1 MKDIKK
7 MLKAQA
13 KNVLP
18 DEKLKENIKHELGY
32 DAGTADAPVL
42 ARADGGTE
50 EKKGKQKVMIPL
62 VALAAILLV
71 LAIVLPLVLPGT
83 VSPLPLPGGNKFAD
97 ITNADSFYAYGA
109 ASVGSILASEGETSS
124 VRAMTDESAREE
136 KHIETVNRY
145 LALVEGLLSED
156 SIEATAV
163 AGDYGYSF
171 GMKIGYTDLLGEAAH
186 YTLYFDKIFLSAEQ
200 EMDEKEEEY
209 AIEGVLEAEGRTYP
223 VRGNYETES
232 EMDETEDELYFRA
245 YLDEESNSFLEITQE
260 YEAEQEERTAS
271 RKSNANTSIPA
282 MKTESASSAPP
293 SNMSRRRASSNS
305 NSPSSRKTCATNS
318 SSRARAAMERR
329 CFLPKGSSRARTSAL
344 SSISARA
351 AITTSLMTAA
361 LPTTTATT
369 TITTMT
375 IGTTMT
381 MMTMMT
387 MTTARGAPAAPH
399 RCDQLRSFDRMLRH
413 C

>member
-62 VALAAILLV
+62 VAIAVILLV
-71 LAIVLPLVLPGT
+71 LAIVLPLALPGSSPT
-83 VSPLPLPGGNKFAD
+83 VLPGGNKFAD

-145 LALVEGLLSED
+145 MALVEGLLSED

-163 AGDYGYSF
+163 AGEYGYSF

-200 EMDEKEEEY
+200 EKDEKEEEY

-232 EMDETEDELYFRA
+232 EEDETEGELFFRA
-245 YLDEESNSFLEITQE
+245 YLDEAKSAYIEVTQE
-260 YEAEQEERTAS
+260 YESENEDGEQEVEREYVYSRYENGRRIERTTVEYES
-271 RKSNANTSIPA
+271 EEGELELKLTIEQEDVRDELVF
-282 MKTESASSAPP
+282 ESARIGGETVLLAEGKLSGEDV
-293 SNMSRRRASSNS
+293 RFTVYIREGGYHYVFDDG
-305 NSPSSRKTCATNS
+305 S
-318 SSRARAAMERR
+318 SSDHDRYDDDHDDDDRDDDDDDDDDDDRPWR
-329 CFLPKGSSRARTSAL
+329 TRGSASV
-344 SSISARA
+344 
-351 AITTSLMTAA
+351 
-361 LPTTTATT
+361 
-369 TITTMT
+369 
-375 IGTTMT
+375 
-381 MMTMMT
+381 
-387 MTTARGAPAAPH
+387 
-399 RCDQLRSFDRMLRH
+399 
-413 C
+413 

>member
-1 MKDIKK
+1 MKDIRK

-32 DAGTADAPVL
+32 DAGTADVPVL

-50 EKKGKQKVMIPL
+50 EKKGKHKVMIPL
-62 VALAAILLV
+62 VALAAILLI

-124 VRAMTDESAREE
+124 VRAMKDESAREE

-145 LALVEGLLSED
+145 MALVEGLLSED

-163 AGDYGYSF
+163 AGEYGYSF

-200 EMDEKEEEY
+200 EKDEKEEEY

-232 EMDETEDELYFRA
+232 EEDETEGELFFRA
-245 YLDEESNSFLEITQE
+245 YLDEAKSAYIEVTQE
-260 YEAEQEERTAS
+260 YESENEDGGQEVEREYVYSRYENGKRVERTTVEYESEEGELELKLTIEQEDVRDELVF
-271 RKSNANTSIPA
+271 
-282 MKTESASSAPP
+282 ESAHRDGETVLLAEGKLSGEDV
-293 SNMSRRRASSNS
+293 RFTVYIREGGYHYVFDDG
-305 NSPSSRKTCATNS
+305 S
-318 SSRARAAMERR
+318 SSDHDRYDDDHDDDDDDDDDRR
-329 CFLPKGSSRARTSAL
+329 PWRGRGSASA
-344 SSISARA
+344 
-351 AITTSLMTAA
+351 
-361 LPTTTATT
+361 
-369 TITTMT
+369 
-375 IGTTMT
+375 
-381 MMTMMT
+381 
-387 MTTARGAPAAPH
+387 
-399 RCDQLRSFDRMLRH
+399 
-413 C
+413 

>member
-1 MKDIKK
+1 MKDIRK

-32 DAGTADAPVL
+32 DAGTADALVL

-50 EKKGKQKVMIPL
+50 EKKGKHKVMIPL

-124 VRAMTDESAREE
+124 VRAMKDESAREE

-145 LALVEGLLSED
+145 MALVEGLLSED

-163 AGDYGYSF
+163 AGEYGYSF

-200 EMDEKEEEY
+200 EKDEKEEEY

-232 EMDETEDELYFRA
+232 EEDETEGELFFRA
-245 YLDEESNSFLEITQE
+245 YLDEAESSYIEVTQE
-260 YEAEQEERTAS
+260 YESENEDGEQEVEREYVYSRYENGRRVERTTVEYES
-271 RKSNANTSIPA
+271 EEGELELKLTIEQEDVRDELVF
-282 MKTESASSAPP
+282 ESAHRDGETVLLAEGKLSGEDV
-293 SNMSRRRASSNS
+293 RFTVYIREGGYHYVFDDG
-305 NSPSSRKTCATNS
+305 S
-318 SSRARAAMERR
+318 SSDHDRYDDDHDDDDRDDDDDDDDDDDRR
-329 CFLPKGSSRARTSAL
+329 PWRGRGSASA
-344 SSISARA
+344 
-351 AITTSLMTAA
+351 
-361 LPTTTATT
+361 
-369 TITTMT
+369 
-375 IGTTMT
+375 
-381 MMTMMT
+381 
-387 MTTARGAPAAPH
+387 
-399 RCDQLRSFDRMLRH
+399 
-413 C
+413 

>member
-1 MKDIKK
+1 MKDIRK

-13 KNVLP
+13 KDVLP
-18 DEKLKENIKHELGY
+18 DEKLRESIKQELGY
-32 DAGTADAPVL
+32 RAAEEAPVL
-42 ARADGGTE
+42 ARADGGSEQTK
-50 EKKGKQKVMIPL
+50 EKRKVMIPL

-124 VRAMTDESAREE
+124 VRAMKDESAREE

-145 LALVEGLLSED
+145 MALVEGLLSED

-163 AGDYGYSF
+163 AGEYGYSF

-200 EMDEKEEEY
+200 EKDEKEEEY

-232 EMDETEDELYFRA
+232 EEDETEGELFFRA
-245 YLDEESNSFLEITQE
+245 YLDEAESSYIEVTQE
-260 YEAEQEERTAS
+260 YESENEDGEQEVEREYVYSRYENGRRVERTTVEYES
-271 RKSNANTSIPA
+271 EEGELELKLTIEQEDVRDELVF
-282 MKTESASSAPP
+282 ESAHRDGETVLLAEGKLSGEDV
-293 SNMSRRRASSNS
+293 RFTVYIREGGYHYVFDDG
-305 NSPSSRKTCATNS
+305 S
-318 SSRARAAMERR
+318 SSDHDRYDDDHDDDDRDDDDDDDDDRR
-329 CFLPKGSSRARTSAL
+329 PWRRHGSASA
-344 SSISARA
+344 
-351 AITTSLMTAA
+351 
-361 LPTTTATT
+361 
-369 TITTMT
+369 
-375 IGTTMT
+375 
-381 MMTMMT
+381 
-387 MTTARGAPAAPH
+387 
-399 RCDQLRSFDRMLRH
+399 
-413 C
+413 

>member
-18 DEKLKENIKHELGY
+18 DEKLRESIKQELGY
-32 DAGTADAPVL
+32 RAAEEVPVL
-42 ARADGGTE
+42 ARADGGSEQTK
-50 EKKGKQKVMIPL
+50 EKRKVMIPL

-83 VSPLPLPGGNKFAD
+83 VSPLPLPGGNKFAG

-109 ASVGSILASEGETSS
+109 ASVGSLLASESDAS
-124 VRAMTDESAREE
+124 PVRAMKDGAAREE

-145 LALVEGLLSED
+145 MALVEGLLSED

-163 AGDYGYSF
+163 AGEYGYSF

-200 EMDEKEEEY
+200 EKDEKEEEY
-209 AIEGVLEAEGRTYP
+209 AIEGVLVAEGRTYP

-260 YEAEQEERTAS
+260 YEAEQEDGEQEVEREYVYSRYENGRRVERTTVEYES
-271 RKSNANTSIPA
+271 EEGELELKLTIEQEDVRDELVF
-282 MKTESASSAPP
+282 ESARIGGETVLLAEGKLSGEDV
-293 SNMSRRRASSNS
+293 RFIVYIREGGYHYVFDDG
-305 NSPSSRKTCATNS
+305 S
-318 SSRARAAMERR
+318 SSDHDRYDDDHDDDDRDDDDDDDDDDRPWR
-329 CFLPKGSSRARTSAL
+329 TRGSASV
-344 SSISARA
+344 
-351 AITTSLMTAA
+351 
-361 LPTTTATT
+361 
-369 TITTMT
+369 
-375 IGTTMT
+375 
-381 MMTMMT
+381 
-387 MTTARGAPAAPH
+387 
-399 RCDQLRSFDRMLRH
+399 
-413 C
+413 

>member
-18 DEKLKENIKHELGY
+18 DEKLKANIKHELGY
-32 DAGTADAPVL
+32 QAAEEVPVL

-145 LALVEGLLSED
+145 MALVEGLLSED

-163 AGDYGYSF
+163 AGEYGYSF
-171 GMKIGYTDLLGEAAH
+171 GMKIGYTDLLGNAAH

-200 EMDEKEEEY
+200 EDDETEEEY

-232 EMDETEDELYFRA
+232 EEDETEGELFFRA
-245 YLDEESNSFLEITQE
+245 YLDEAKSAYIEVTQE
-260 YEAEQEERTAS
+260 YESENEDGEQEVEREYVYSRYENGKRVERTTVEYES
-271 RKSNANTSIPA
+271 EEGELELKLTIEQEDVRDELVF
-282 MKTESASSAPP
+282 ESARIGGETVLLAEGKLSGEDVRFTVYIREGGYHYVFDDGSFSDHDRYDDDDDDDDDDDRRPWRGRSSA
-293 SNMSRRRASSNS
+293 
-305 NSPSSRKTCATNS
+305 
-318 SSRARAAMERR
+318 
-329 CFLPKGSSRARTSAL
+329 SA
-344 SSISARA
+344 
-351 AITTSLMTAA
+351 
-361 LPTTTATT
+361 
-369 TITTMT
+369 
-375 IGTTMT
+375 
-381 MMTMMT
+381 
-387 MTTARGAPAAPH
+387 
-399 RCDQLRSFDRMLRH
+399 
-413 C
+413 

>member
-1 MKDIKK
+1 MKDIRK

-13 KNVLP
+13 EDVLP
-18 DEKLKENIKHELGY
+18 DEKLKESIKHELGY
-32 DAGTADAPVL
+32 QAAEEVPVL
-42 ARADGGTE
+42 ARVDGGTE

-124 VRAMTDESAREE
+124 VRAMKNESAHEE

-145 LALVEGLLSED
+145 MALVEGLLSED
-156 SIEATAV
+156 TIEATAV
-163 AGDYGYSF
+163 AGEYGYSF

-200 EMDEKEEEY
+200 EKDEKEEEY

-232 EMDETEDELYFRA
+232 EEDETEGELFFRA
-245 YLDEESNSFLEITQE
+245 YLDEAKSAYIEVTQE
-260 YEAEQEERTAS
+260 YESENEDGGQEVEREYVYSRYENGKRVERTTVEYESEEGELELKLTIEQEDVRDELVF
-271 RKSNANTSIPA
+271 
-282 MKTESASSAPP
+282 ESAHRDGETVLLAEGKLSGEDV
-293 SNMSRRRASSNS
+293 RFIVYIREGGYHYVFDDG
-305 NSPSSRKTCATNS
+305 S
-318 SSRARAAMERR
+318 SSDHDRYDDDHDDDDDDDDDRR
-329 CFLPKGSSRARTSAL
+329 PWRGRGSVSA
-344 SSISARA
+344 
-351 AITTSLMTAA
+351 
-361 LPTTTATT
+361 
-369 TITTMT
+369 
-375 IGTTMT
+375 
-381 MMTMMT
+381 
-387 MTTARGAPAAPH
+387 
-399 RCDQLRSFDRMLRH
+399 
-413 C
+413 

>member
-32 DAGTADAPVL
+32 DAGTADVPVL

-124 VRAMTDESAREE
+124 VRAMKNESAHEE

-145 LALVEGLLSED
+145 MALVEGLLSED
-156 SIEATAV
+156 TIEATAV
-163 AGDYGYSF
+163 AGEYGYSF
-171 GMKIGYTDLLGEAAH
+171 GMKIGYTDLLGNAAH
-186 YTLYFDKIFLSAEQ
+186 YTLYYNKHFLSAEQ
-200 EMDEKEEEY
+200 KDDETEEEY

-232 EMDETEDELYFRA
+232 EEDETEGELFFRA
-245 YLDEESNSFLEITQE
+245 YLDEAESSYIEVTQE
-260 YEAEQEERTAS
+260 YESENEDGEQEVEREYVYSRYENGRRIERTTVEYES
-271 RKSNANTSIPA
+271 EEGELELKLTIEQEDVRDELVF
-282 MKTESASSAPP
+282 ESARIGGETVLLAEGKLSGEDVRFTVYIREGGYHYVFDDGS
-293 SNMSRRRASSNS
+293 SSNHD
-305 NSPSSRKTCATNS
+305 RYDDDDDDDD
-318 SSRARAAMERR
+318 RR
-329 CFLPKGSSRARTSAL
+329 PWRRHGSASA
-344 SSISARA
+344 
-351 AITTSLMTAA
+351 
-361 LPTTTATT
+361 
-369 TITTMT
+369 
-375 IGTTMT
+375 
-381 MMTMMT
+381 
-387 MTTARGAPAAPH
+387 
-399 RCDQLRSFDRMLRH
+399 
-413 C
+413 

>member
-42 ARADGGTE
+42 ARADGGSE

-62 VALAAILLV
+62 VALAAILLI

-124 VRAMTDESAREE
+124 VRAMKDDAAQEE

-145 LALVEGLLSED
+145 MALVEGLLSED
-156 SIEATAV
+156 AIETTAV
-163 AGDYGYSF
+163 EGNEEYRY
-171 GMKIGYTDLLGEAAH
+171 GMKIGYTDLLGNAAH
-186 YTLYFDKIFLSAEQ
+186 YTLYYNKHFLSAEQ
-200 EMDEKEEEY
+200 KEDEKEEEY
-209 AIEGVLEAEGRTYP
+209 AIKGVLEAEGRTYP

-232 EMDETEDELYFRA
+232 EEDETEGELFFRA
-245 YLDEESNSFLEITQE
+245 YLDEAESSYIEVTQE
-260 YEAEQEERTAS
+260 YESENEDGEQEVEREYVYSRYENGRRIERTTVEYES
-271 RKSNANTSIPA
+271 EEGELELKLTIEQEDVRDELVF
-282 MKTESASSAPP
+282 ESA
-293 SNMSRRRASSNS
+293 RIFTVYIREGGYHYVFDDG
-305 NSPSSRKTCATNS
+305 S
-318 SSRARAAMERR
+318 SSDHDRYDDDHDDDDDRR
-329 CFLPKGSSRARTSAL
+329 PWRGRGSASA
-344 SSISARA
+344 
-351 AITTSLMTAA
+351 
-361 LPTTTATT
+361 
-369 TITTMT
+369 
-375 IGTTMT
+375 
-381 MMTMMT
+381 
-387 MTTARGAPAAPH
+387 
-399 RCDQLRSFDRMLRH
+399 
-413 C
+413 

>member
-1 MKDIKK
+1 MKDIRK

-13 KNVLP
+13 EDVLP
-18 DEKLKENIKHELGY
+18 DEKLKESIKHELGY
-32 DAGTADAPVL
+32 QAAEEVPVL

-124 VRAMTDESAREE
+124 VRAMKNESAHEE

-145 LALVEGLLSED
+145 MALVEGLLSED
-156 SIEATAV
+156 TIEATAV
-163 AGDYGYSF
+163 AGEYGYSF

-200 EMDEKEEEY
+200 EKDEKEEEY

-232 EMDETEDELYFRA
+232 EEDETEGELFFRA
-245 YLDEESNSFLEITQE
+245 YLDEAESSYIEVTQE
-260 YEAEQEERTAS
+260 YESENEDGGQEVEREYVYSRYENGRRIERTTVEYESEEGELELKLTIEQEDVRDELVF
-271 RKSNANTSIPA
+271 
-282 MKTESASSAPP
+282 ESARIGGETVLLAEG
-293 SNMSRRRASSNS
+293 
-305 NSPSSRKTCATNS
+305 K
-318 SSRARAAMERR
+318 
-329 CFLPKGSSRARTSAL
+329 L
-344 SSISARA
+344 SGEDVRFIVYIREGGYHYVFDDG
-351 AITTSLMTAA
+351 
-361 LPTTTATT
+361 TTATT
-369 TITTMT
+369 TIMTMMMTTMT
-375 IGTTMT
+375 IGG
-381 MMTMMT
+381 
-387 MTTARGAPAAPH
+387 RGADGAPYLH
-399 RCDQLRSFDRMLRH
+399 KTWNKS
-413 C
+413 

>member
-1 MKDIKK
+1 MKDIRK

-124 VRAMTDESAREE
+124 VRAMKNESAHEE

-145 LALVEGLLSED
+145 MALVEGLLSED
-156 SIEATAV
+156 TIEATAV
-163 AGDYGYSF
+163 AGEYGYSF

-186 YTLYFDKIFLSAEQ
+186 YTLYFDKIFLRAEQ
-200 EMDEKEEEY
+200 EKDEKEEEY

-232 EMDETEDELYFRA
+232 EEDETEGELFFRA
-245 YLDEESNSFLEITQE
+245 YLDEAKSAYIEVTQE
-260 YEAEQEERTAS
+260 YESENEDGEQEVEREYVYS
-271 RKSNANTSIPA
+271 RYENGKRVERSTVEYESEEGELELKLTIEQENVRDELVF
-282 MKTESASSAPP
+282 ESA
-293 SNMSRRRASSNS
+293 RRDGETVLLAEGKLSGEDVRFIVYI
-305 NSPSSRKTCATNS
+305 REGGYHYVFDDGS
-318 SSRARAAMERR
+318 SSDHDRYDDDHDDDDRDDDDDDDDDDRPWR
-329 CFLPKGSSRARTSAL
+329 TRGSASV
-344 SSISARA
+344 
-351 AITTSLMTAA
+351 
-361 LPTTTATT
+361 
-369 TITTMT
+369 
-375 IGTTMT
+375 
-381 MMTMMT
+381 
-387 MTTARGAPAAPH
+387 
-399 RCDQLRSFDRMLRH
+399 
-413 C
+413 